1 MMARY
6 PGSDPTQVDWI
17 GPSKRDL
24 LGFPKPVIR
33 EIGQALSVAQYG
45 GRHPSAKSL
54 RGLGSGVIE
63 IVENHRG
70 ATYRAVYTVRFEDR
84 LYVLHCFQKKSR
96 KGTKTPRHDI
106 DLIEE
111 RLKRAQTDYEHRQ
124 RKRRAR
130 E

>member
-1 MMARY
+1 MARY
-6 PGSDPTQVDWI
+6 PSSDPIQVDWV
-17 GPSKRDL
+17 GPSKRGL

-33 EIGQALSVAQYG
+33 GIGQALSVAQYG

-63 IVENHRG
+63 IIENHRG
-70 ATYRAVYTVRFEDR
+70 ATYRAVYTVRFQDR
-84 LYVLHCFQKKSR
+84 IYVLHCFQKKSK
-96 KGTKTPRHDI
+96 KGTQTPRHDI

-111 RLKRAQTDYEHRQ
+111 RLKRAQTDDQQRQ
-124 RKRRAR
+124 RERRTK

>member
-1 MMARY
+1 M
-6 PGSDPTQVDWI
+6 QVDWV
-17 GPSKRDL
+17 GPSKRGL

-63 IVENHRG
+63 IIENHRG

-84 LYVLHCFQKKSR
+84 LYVLHSFQKKSK
-96 KGTKTPRHDI
+96 KGTQTPRHDI

-111 RLKRAQTDYEHRQ
+111 RLKRAHTDYQQRQ
-124 RKRRAR
+124 RKRRAK

>member
-1 MMARY
+1 MAR
-6 PGSDPTQVDWI
+6 DPSGDPIQADWV

-24 LGFPKPVIR
+24 LGFPKPVVR
-33 EIGQALSVAQYG
+33 GIGQALSVAQFG

-54 RGLGSGVIE
+54 RGFGSGVFE

-70 ATYRAVYTVRFEDR
+70 ATNRAVYTVRFEDR
-84 LYVLHCFQKKSR
+84 LDVLHCFQKKSK
-96 KGTKTPRHDI
+96 KGVKTPRHDI
-106 DLIEE
+106 DSIEG